1 MFSGRFTFTI
11 LIFFIFSSGATASEA
26 NADYLAR
33 RSELLQ
39 MEDGLRLGADVK
51 LNEEEIKVD
60 NLFKALKDEELLNGY
75 INPEKNVPGIHF
87 FKGKSQMENDSR
99 VFRFLK
105 NMPKGAALNLHTM
118 SSVSSEWIAQNISR
132 TPGLLNCTSKDGT
145 IILTFRKKTNMACTT
160 VSEEREKYGSDYDKL
175 FESLFNLYS
184 PTPEVTY
191 PTKKEIWNR
200 YKTMYYTIFDVI
212 NYLPVF
218 RTFHWHMLEQL
229 YDDNVTYA
237 EIRLDFFPLY
247 DENNKT
253 YPANQTIIELKDIE
267 ERFKQKHPEFF
278 GIKLIHAIIR
288 SHNDTIIKHQ
298 LKQFVTY
305 QAAYPDFIIGLDL
318 VGHEDNGRRLLEFA
332 DDLINLRKSTKFF
345 FVAGETNRLGCTDL
359 NLLDAVLLNA
369 TRIGYGYA
377 LNKHPVLMKEVKRRN
392 IPIEVCPI
400 SNQIQKLIL
409 DLRNHPAAMFMSQN
423 ISMVISNDAPG
434 FWGAQ
439 GLSHDYYYA
448 IMSLASKQDG
458 LATLKQLVWNSIK
471 YSALSEEEK
480 KTAEKNLEKQWNQFI
495 DNILKDTE
503 FNISK

>member
-1 MFSGRFTFTI
+1 MFRGRFTFTI
-11 LIFFIFSSGATASEA
+11 LIFFIFSSAATASES

-39 MEDGLRLGADVK
+39 MEDGLRLGAGVK
-51 LNEEEIKVD
+51 LNEKEIKVN
-60 NLFKALKDEELLNGY
+60 NLFKALKDKELLNGY
-75 INPEKNVPGIHF
+75 INPERNVPGIHF

-99 VFRFLK
+99 VFRLLK

-118 SSVSSEWIAQNISR
+118 ASVSSEWIAQNISR

-160 VSEEREKYGSDYDKL
+160 VSEEREKYGSEYDKL

-229 YDDNVTYA
+229 YDDNVMYA

-247 DENNKT
+247 DENNKI

-267 ERFKQKHPEFF
+267 K
-278 GIKLIHAIIR
+278 
-288 SHNDTIIKHQ
+288 
-298 LKQFVTY
+298 
-305 QAAYPDFIIGLDL
+305 AAYPDFIIGLDL

-332 DDLINLRKSTKFF
+332 EDLINLPKSTKFF
-345 FVAGETNRLGCTDL
+345 FVAGETNRLGSTDL

-423 ISMVISNDAPG
+423 IPMVISNDAPG

-471 YSALSEEEK
+471 YSALSDEEK
-480 KTAEKNLEKQWNQFI
+480 KKAEEKLQKQWNKFI
-495 DNILKDTE
+495 QEMLNNPE
-503 FNISK
+503 FES